1 MKIAV
6 ITPDMSNNATMRA
19 YWLADLLS
27 HDHEVHIIGPQF
39 GDGIY
44 PVVPDDIPLE
54 PTAASPIV
62 PRFLPVMSELVDDI
76 SADLVIAV
84 KPRVSS
90 YGTALWHR
98 RRHGTPLM
106 LDIDDWE
113 IGFRLDGGYL
123 KAAVLALPSLAH
135 VNGIGWL
142 AMFERLVRY
151 ADGVIVSNPWLRD
164 RFGGEEV
171 VHPRDT
177 DMWNPERFTQ
187 DEARSRLDLPA
198 DDNIVMFLGKP
209 LAQKG
214 TGDLVDA
221 ALIGDPPAWSLHL
234 VGGST
239 EQFGP
244 SDRIRG
250 ASHITVHGLQPYDRA
265 PLWIAAADVMVVPQR
280 AMPSA
285 RGQLPAKIFDAMSM
299 GKPLVTTEV
308 GPIPSIVGDAA
319 EIIPPADP
327 FRLRQAIDDLVAS
340 PMTREALG
348 RRGKSRFE
356 RKYAPERLR
365 ETLEAAVQSAV
376 SRTDAR

>member
-1 MKIAV
+1 VNVSSILVYHLLRTRFENNGCDYIGYRLLSATNHQMKIAV

-151 ADGVIVSNPWLRD
+151 ADEVTVSNPWLRD

-177 DMWNPERFTQ
+177 TCGTRNGSPRTKRGRDSTFPPMITSSCSSANHWPRKALATSSML
-187 DEARSRLDLPA
+187 RSS
-198 DDNIVMFLGKP
+198 
-209 LAQKG
+209 G
-214 TGDLVDA
+214 T
-221 ALIGDPPAWSLHL
+221 P
-234 VGGST
+234 
-239 EQFGP
+239 
-244 SDRIRG
+244 
-250 ASHITVHGLQPYDRA
+250 
-265 PLWIAAADVMVVPQR
+265 
-280 AMPSA
+280 
-285 RGQLPAKIFDAMSM
+285 
-299 GKPLVTTEV
+299 
-308 GPIPSIVGDAA
+308 
-319 EIIPPADP
+319 
-327 FRLRQAIDDLVAS
+327 
-340 PMTREALG
+340 
-348 RRGKSRFE
+348 RRGH
-356 RKYAPERLR
+356 YIW
-365 ETLEAAVQSAV
+365 
-376 SRTDAR
+376 